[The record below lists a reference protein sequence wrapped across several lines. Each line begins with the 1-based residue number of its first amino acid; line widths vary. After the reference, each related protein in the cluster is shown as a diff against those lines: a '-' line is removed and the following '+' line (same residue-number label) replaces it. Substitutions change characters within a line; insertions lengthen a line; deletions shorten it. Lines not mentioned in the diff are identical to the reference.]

1 MTTPHSS
8 ELPALHTDAD
18 VHERV
23 SMLVGTAVT
32 DRQLWIMFLDGDG
45 VQAPVLM
52 PIAEMPAAPD
62 PGIVDRLAEVLGSL
76 HGDLATEQGPGS
88 VVLTWER
95 RGPDRPQP
103 ADRAWG
109 RALLDACGV
118 SGTRCLGTFLST
130 PAGVIPLS

>member
-62 PGIVDRLAEVLGSL
+62 PGIVDRLAEVLGSGL
-76 HGDLATEQGPGS
+76 AHIILTVGSRAGDAGC
-88 VVLTWER
+88 
-95 RGPDRPQP
+95 
-103 ADRAWG
+103 RAPS
-109 RALLDACGV
+109 R
-118 SGTRCLGTFLST
+118 
-130 PAGVIPLS
+130 